1 MEVTHYTAGSA
12 EQSHA
17 KHPQHNTG
25 ISRKAFALSANVFS
39 MTVPRRV
46 MNTSLMGQTG
56 KKDIDEAQNQF
67 LQASQ

>member
-1 MEVTHYTAGSA
+1 
-12 EQSHA
+12 
-17 KHPQHNTG
+17 
-25 ISRKAFALSANVFS
+25 